1 MFHRGAG
8 RRAQGAGGA
17 MEDTHPLPSLQRTR
31 AAVLGVTPRSVGDIS
46 EDADSAITSGKR
58 WRGSPQG
65 ISGGATQGGVHADVR
80 RGRASSGAQGA

>member
-8 RRAQGAGGA
+8 RRAQGTGGA

-46 EDADSAITSGKR
+46 EDADSAIT
-58 WRGSPQG
+58 
-65 ISGGATQGGVHADVR
+65 
-80 RGRASSGAQGA
+80 